1 MSVFLDLALG
11 TSAKTK
17 IWKNR
22 KITWDELT
30 EKLKTP
36 IRTHESYKEFLSLN
50 KEEQGKIKDVGGYV
64 GAYLKNGVRKPG
76 AVVRRQLITL
86 DLDFAP
92 YDFFDI
98 YSLIYGE
105 AAIVHS
111 THKHSKAT
119 PRYRLII
126 PLSRAVGV
134 EEYSAISRKIAGN
147 LGIEYFDNTT
157 FEPSRLMF
165 WPSVSSDGEYI
176 CEVQEGPFL
185 NPEEVL
191 SSYQDWH
198 DASLWP
204 RAEAQIKELKDKA
217 LKQTDPLEKPGIIG
231 AFCRVYDIHQ
241 AIEKFLSDIYEP
253 TEGGRYTYT
262 GGTTAQGLV
271 TYEDKFAYSHHSTDP
286 VHGHLCNAFDLVRLH
301 KFGHLDT
308 GFETEISKTKSHKT
322 MEEFVANDS
331 KVKIQTLQERR
342 AELQADFG
350 QEAEPPAEYTDDWAA
365 KLEKQ
370 GKAFA
375 STISNVKLI
384 LENDY
389 QVKGVFKENK
399 FDRRKYIFNAPWKRE
414 EKTGVILNNDF
425 SQFRHWLE
433 KQYGISSNQKIED
446 ALNCVCEEN
455 AYHPVRDYLDG
466 LTWDGTPR
474 LESLLVR
481 YFGAENNVYTREA
494 TRKHFAAAVARIY
507 NPGCKYDYVLALV
520 SKEGTGKS
528 TFIRKLSKGWGSDS
542 FSSFTGKEAFES
554 VQGVWLVEIAELSG
568 LKRADIEAVK
578 HFITKQEDSFRP
590 AYGRSVESFKR
601 QCIFFGTTNDPT
613 FIKEPG
619 GNRRFLPV
627 QVHEK
632 LAVCD
637 PTSRELDDEVD
648 QLWAEAK
655 HCFKKGESLYLSRE
669 ADEVANFER
678 RRHTE
683 ADERTGMI
691 EAYLN
696 TPVPAGFDDW
706 TIENRNSFFEMKQ
719 EPGKNPVIRDSISV
733 AEIWHECLGK
743 PRADM
748 NRYSTRELNLIMRS
762 LDDWEF
768 MNSTKNF
775 GMYGKQKYYKR
786 KKL

>member
-22 KITWDELT
+22 KITWEELT

-50 KEEQGKIKDVGGYV
+50 KEEQSKIKDVGGYV
-64 GAYLKNGVRKPG
+64 GAYLKNGVRKPA

-98 YSLIYGE
+98 YSLLYGE

-185 NPEEVL
+185 NPDEVL

-217 LKQTDPLEKPGIIG
+217 LKQADPLEKPGIIG
-231 AFCRVYDIHQ
+231 TFCRVYDIHQ

-286 VHGHLCNAFDLVRLH
+286 VHGHLCNAFDLVRIH

-308 GFETEISKTKSHKT
+308 GVITEISKSKSHKA
-322 MEEFVANDS
+322 MEALALNDS
-331 KVKIQTLQERR
+331 EVKILAVRERQES
-342 AELQADFG
+342 AKSDFD
-350 QEAEPPAEYTDDWAA
+350 AEPEPEGYDLSWTNEL
-365 KLEKQ
+365 KMR
-370 GKAFA
+370 GKEFDQ
-375 STISNVKLI
+375 TISNVKII

-389 QVKGVFKENK
+389 RVKGIFKENK
-399 FDRRKYIFNAPWKRE
+399 FDRRKYIEAAPWKRE
-414 EKTGVILNNDF
+414 ERLGIITNNDF
-425 SQFRHWLE
+425 SQLRHWVE
-433 KQYGISSNQKIED
+433 VNYGISSNQKIED
-446 ALNCVCEEN
+446 ALNCICEEN
-455 AYHPVRDYLDG
+455 SFHPVKDYLKK
-466 LTWDGTPR
+466 LKWDGVQR
-474 LESLLVR
+474 VEKLLVK
-481 YFGAENNVYTREA
+481 YFGAEDNIYTREA
-494 TRKHFAAAVARIY
+494 TRKHMAAAVARIFE
-507 NPGCKYDYVLALV
+507 PGCKYDYVLTLV
-520 SKEGTGKS
+520 SNEGTGKS
-528 TFIRKLSKGWGSDS
+528 TFIRKLSKGWSSDS
-542 FSSFTGKEAFES
+542 FSTFTGKEAYES

-568 LKRADIEAVK
+568 LKKSDIESVK

-590 AYGRSVESFKR
+590 AYGRTIETFKR
-601 QCIFFGTTNDPT
+601 QCVFWGTTNDPT

-619 GNRRFLPV
+619 GNRRFMPI
-627 QVHEK
+627 QVNEK
-632 LAVCD
+632 LATAD
-637 PTSRELDDEVD
+637 PTNGELDKEVD
-648 QLWAEAK
+648 QIWAEAVEIY
-655 HCFKKGESLYLSRE
+655 KKGENLYLSRE
-669 ADEVANFER
+669 ADKLAVHER

-683 ADERTGMI
+683 VDERAGII

-696 TPVPAGFDDW
+696 THIPADFENW
-706 TIENRNSFFEMKQ
+706 TIENRDAFFEMKQ
-719 EPGKNPVIRDSISV
+719 DAGKFPILRQAVSV

-743 PRADM
+743 DQADM
-748 NRYSTRELNLIMRS
+748 NRYSTREVNLIMRS
-762 LDDWEF
+762 LEDWEYV
-768 MNSTKNF
+768 NSTKSF
-775 GMYGKQKYYKR
+775 GYYGKQKYYKR
-786 KKL
+786 KT